1 MADCIGLKRG
11 AWPPI
16 EVTSKVPAAGP
27 GNHEQPGTELALAAK
42 APEAPHDLLPCVL
55 QDVLELLVFL
65 QLRWEQ
71 DPDEAPK
78 AWIEVQDDP

>member
-1 MADCIGLKRG
+1 MSDADAEDRDL
-11 AWPPI
+11 
-16 EVTSKVPAAGP
+16 
-27 GNHEQPGTELALAAK
+27 ELALAAK

-71 DPDEAPK
+71 DPHEAP
-78 AWIEVQDDP
+78 